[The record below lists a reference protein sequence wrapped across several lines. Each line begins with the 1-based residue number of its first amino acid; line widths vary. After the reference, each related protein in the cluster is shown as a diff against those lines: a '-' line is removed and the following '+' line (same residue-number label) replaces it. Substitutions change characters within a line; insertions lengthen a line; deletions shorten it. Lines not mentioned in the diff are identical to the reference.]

1 MNKLILIT
9 GCSGGGKSTLLSE
22 LSSQGYSVVTEAG
35 REAYKEFA
43 SIAATE
49 PIFMCEKIIARS
61 VAAYHQ
67 ACEITS
73 AKDGVI
79 FFDRSFLDCIGYY
92 QALEI
97 PDANKYDHL
106 IHELR
111 YYPKVFMT
119 PPWAEIFCQD
129 EERKHSFAD
138 AVEEYERL
146 VESYPKYGYEIVEI
160 PKMSVK
166 KRLEFVISL

>member
-73 AKDGVI
+73 AKDG
-79 FFDRSFLDCIGYY
+79 GYY